1 MKSPLLSLL
10 LVVALL
16 LWGAAGAWAGPAD
29 PAHMA
34 ESHAAGAH
42 AADCGLE
49 AAAAAAADAM
59 ATTAT
64 DHGHDGPGGLLHG
77 CCLAA
82 CSVVMDAVAPAPQPA
97 AGRLLAVFA
106 VAHDDA
112 ASLPS
117 LPLRRPPKAHA

>member
-10 LVVALL
+10 LVVTLL

-34 ESHAAGAH
+34 ETHAAGAH
-42 AADCGLE
+42 AADGGLE
-49 AAAAAAADAM
+49 AAAADAM
-59 ATTAT
+59 AAAAV

-82 CSVVMDAVAPAPQPA
+82 CSVVMDAVAPPPQPA

>member
-42 AADCGLE
+42 AAECGLE
-49 AAAAAAADAM
+49 AAAAETMAAA
-59 ATTAT
+59 

-82 CSVVMDAVAPAPQPA
+82 CSVVMDAVAPTPQPVG
-97 AGRLLAVFA
+97 GRLLAVLA